1 MADPPALEEGQG
13 VAHLEE
19 LDLGVALLQGPGLGV
34 CHHPVEQLAPGS
46 VLYDDDDVVWAAKH
60 PNDLRDAGVLYKLE
74 DLHLPHNIL
83 DVAVAALLS
92 FSMSSMSHVSTMSPP
107 YLHVFFY
114 LNVCSS
120 LTSSPL

>member
-34 CHHPVEQLAPGS
+34 CHHLVEQLAPGS
-46 VLYDDDDVVWAAKH
+46 VLYDDDDVVWAAK
-60 PNDLRDAGVLYKLE
+60 NLNYLRDAGVLYKLE

-83 DVAVAALLS
+83 DVAVARIDLLLYELYEPR
-92 FSMSSMSHVSTMSPP
+92 VNNESP
-107 YLHVFFY
+107 LFTCFFY
-114 LNVCSS
+114 
-120 LTSSPL
+120 